1 MDIVKKSE
9 PAKRGRAPKTSL
21 PLGDD
26 FESEGLGASP
36 FSDGEEAKPNAA
48 RSEVR
53 PAMREENHAE
63 RARKRIAELRNHGA
77 ELDEGT
83 DEFYISADL
92 IPDGWTYEWKRYST
106 YNQIDS
112 SHIREME
119 RKGWAF
125 VPSSRHPQMM
135 AIGDTGNIILRKG
148 LVLME
153 RPTEIVDEARMIER
167 RRAAD
172 QVRSKEQQLSGTPE
186 GTMTRDHAKAKPQI
200 KKSYEAI
207 PIPDK

>member
-1 MDIVKKSE
+1 MDMNGDKSV
-9 PAKRGRAPKTSL
+9 AKRGRAPKPFL
-21 PLGDD
+21 LDD
-26 FESEGLGASP
+26 ETDGLGAAIADTEP
-36 FSDGEEAKPNAA
+36 QKNAA
-48 RSEVR
+48 RADMR
-53 PAMREENHAE
+53 PAMREESPAE
-63 RARKRIAELRNHGA
+63 RAARRAAEIRGHLGD
-77 ELDEGT
+77 LDEGT
-83 DEFYISADL
+83 DEFYIPQDI

-106 YNQIDS
+106 YNEIDS

-125 VPSSRHPQMM
+125 VPAERHPQMV
-135 AIGDTGNIILRKG
+135 AIGDKGNIILRKG

-153 RPTEIVDEARMIER
+153 RPTEIVDEARLIER

-172 QVRSKEQQLSGTPE
+172 QVRAKEAQLSGTPE

-207 PIPDK
+207 PIPEK

>member
-1 MDIVKKSE
+1 MELEGKK
-9 PAKRGRAPKTSL
+9 PAGRRSKLAQMVLDHDSP
-21 PLGDD
+21 
-26 FESEGLGASP
+26 SEGLGSAAP
-36 FSDGEEAKPNAA
+36 RADETEAKNAA
-48 RSEVR
+48 RVEMR
-53 PAMREENHAE
+53 PSMREDSPAD
-63 RARKRIAELRNHGA
+63 RARQRAAEIRGHLGD
-77 ELDEGT
+77 LDEGT
-83 DEFYISADL
+83 DEFYVPKDI

-112 SHIREME
+112 SHIREQE
-119 RKGWAF
+119 RKGWSF
-125 VPSSRHPQMM
+125 VPASRHPSML

-172 QVRSKEQQLSGTPE
+172 QVRSKEAQLAGTPE
-186 GTMTRDHAKAKPQI
+186 GTMTRDHAKARPQI
-200 KKSYEAI
+200 KKSFEAI

>member
-1 MDIVKKSE
+1 MDIDNEK
-9 PAKRGRAPKTSL
+9 PAVRRSKMPKALTEV
-21 PLGDD
+21 D
-26 FESEGLGASP
+26 FEAEGLGSAMPTTSESEPKLASR
-36 FSDGEEAKPNAA
+36 G
-48 RSEVR
+48 EVR
-53 PAMREENHAE
+53 PSMREESPTE
-63 RARKRIAELRNHGA
+63 RARQRAAEIRGHLGD
-77 ELDEGT
+77 LDEGT
-83 DEFYISADL
+83 DEFYVPKDI

-119 RKGWAF
+119 RKGWSF
-125 VPSSRHPQMM
+125 VPASRHPSML
-135 AIGDTGNIILRKG
+135 AIGDSGNIILRKG

-153 RPTEIVDEARMIER
+153 RPTEIVEEARLIEK
-167 RRAAD
+167 RRAAA
-172 QVRSKEQQLSGTPE
+172 QVRAKEEQLAGTPE